1 MDWICVCLHS
11 SAVEKMRLRKV
22 TIEHRFLAVVGL
34 ALFCFSLTI
43 FTPAARSVSPLPNSW
58 PTPQVHSLPPTL
70 ANWQDATNSGDY
82 FDKVKPPNVGHL
94 IWSKFPIA
102 VYIEHPVNTNRSE
115 KWRES
120 VLDVVRE
127 WGVYLPLEVVD
138 NSEVADIRIVRQAP
152 PVRQGQ
158 LRSRSGEAV
167 YELYSSQ
174 ETDKIVLSHRF
185 VVYLNPNQVGKYV
198 SATARHELGHAL
210 GIWGHSLIETDVLY
224 FSQVRNP
231 PPISARDVNT
241 LKRVYEQP
249 TRLGWE
255 F

>member
-1 MDWICVCLHS
+1 MQIDADNIKFICVYLRS
-11 SAVEKMRLRKV
+11 SAVAKMWLRKV
-22 TIEHRFLAVVGL
+22 TIKHRFLAVVGW
-34 ALFCFSLTI
+34 ALFGFSLTI
-43 FTPAARSVSPLPNSW
+43 FTPAARSISPLSNSW
-58 PTPQVHSLPPTL
+58 PTPQIHALPPTL

-82 FDKVKPPNVGHL
+82 FDRIKPPNVGHL
-94 IWSKFPIA
+94 VWSKFPIK
-102 VYIEHPVNTNRSE
+102 VYVEHPVNINHSE
-115 KWRES
+115 EWRGA

-127 WGVYLPLEVVD
+127 WGVYLPLEMVD
-138 NSEVADIRIVRQAP
+138 NSEAADIRIICQAP
-152 PVRQGQ
+152 PLRQGQ

-167 YELYSSQ
+167 Y
-174 ETDKIVLSHRF
+174 
-185 VVYLNPNQVGKYV
+185 
-198 SATARHELGHAL
+198 ELGHAL

>member
-1 MDWICVCLHS
+1 MNWICVCLRS
-11 SAVEKMRLRKV
+11 SAVAKMWLWKV
-22 TIEHRFLAVVGL
+22 TKKHRFLAVVGL
-34 ALFCFSLTI
+34 VLFGFSLTI
-43 FTPAARSVSPLPNSW
+43 FTPAVSLSPLSNSW
-58 PTPQVHSLPPTL
+58 PTPQVHALPPTL

-94 IWSKFPIA
+94 VWSKFPIK
-102 VYIEHPVNTNRSE
+102 VYVEHPVNLNRSVD
-115 KWRES
+115 WVQT
-120 VLDVVRE
+120 VLDVVLE

-152 PVRQGQ
+152 PLRQGQ
-158 LRSRSGEAV
+158 LRSRSGEAI
-167 YELYSSQ
+167 YELYSTQSG
-174 ETDKIVLSHRF
+174 DKTVLSHRF
-185 VVYLNPNQVGKYV
+185 SVYLNPNQVGKYIA
-198 SATARHELGHAL
+198 ATARHELGHAL
-210 GIWGHSLIETDVLY
+210 GIWGHSSIETDVLY